1 MEAREINR
9 LDYMLRDEIPE
20 KPSEN
25 PIFLF
30 DPFK

>member
-20 KPSEN
+20 EAILP
-25 PIFLF
+25 LLGTAL
-30 DPFK
+30 